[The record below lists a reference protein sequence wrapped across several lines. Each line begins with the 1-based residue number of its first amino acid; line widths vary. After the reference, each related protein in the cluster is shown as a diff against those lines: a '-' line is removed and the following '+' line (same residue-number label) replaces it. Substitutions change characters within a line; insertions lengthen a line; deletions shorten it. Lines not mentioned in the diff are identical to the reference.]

1 MVHSTELISPQNVWT
16 AWSLKPGVV
25 AGLGLTAWLYSRGSW
40 RLWDNAGSGHGIR
53 RWEALVFGLGW
64 VSLAIALVSPLHLMG
79 EVLFSAHMAQH
90 ELLMVVAAPLLVLG
104 RPIVAFL
111 WAAPISWR
119 RIAGTISGRSS
130 VQRTWHLLTL
140 PAVAWAVHAIAIWL
154 WHVPAL
160 FQATL
165 DSDLIHTTQHLS
177 FLGSALLFWWS
188 LLRVREGRLGR
199 PGAVL
204 YLFTTAL
211 HTSLLG
217 VLLTFSDRVWYPL
230 YQSSTAPWGLTPL
243 EDQQLAGL
251 IMWIP
256 AGVAYLVAALAVAAS
271 WLRLPRRGATL
282 TPRAGAAGL
291 VTVMLVAL
299 TLAGCKRSTA
309 MTPAAANQITGGIP
323 QRGAL
328 AIRQYGCGSCHT
340 IPGVSGARGTVGP
353 ALAGISGRPYIA
365 GVLINTPSNLIRW
378 IHHPQ
383 QVDPLTA
390 MPDVGLTEAAA
401 RDIASYLYTLK

>member
-1 MVHSTELISPQNVWT
+1 MLHSTELINPQNVWT
-16 AWSLKPGVV
+16 AWSLEPGVV
-25 AGLGLTAWLYSRGSW
+25 AGLGLTAWLYSRGSR
-40 RLWDNAGSGHGIR
+40 RLWNNAGPGHGIR

-64 VSLAIALVSPLHLMG
+64 LILAAALVSPLHLMG
-79 EVLFSAHMAQH
+79 EVLFSAHMVQH

-104 RPIVAFL
+104 RPIVAVL
-111 WAAPISWR
+111 WAVPISWR
-119 RIAGTISGRSS
+119 RIAGTLSGRSS

-140 PAVAWAVHAIAIWL
+140 PAVAWGIHAIAIWL

-165 DSDLIHTTQHLS
+165 DSNLIHTAQHLS

-188 LLRVREGRLGR
+188 LLRVREGRLGL
-199 PGAVL
+199 PAAIL
-204 YLFTTAL
+204 YLFTTAV

-251 IMWIP
+251 IMWVP
-256 AGVAYLVAALAVAAS
+256 AGVGYLVAALAVAAT
-271 WLRLPRRGATL
+271 WLRLPQRGVAV
-282 TPRAGAAGL
+282 PARAGAAG
-291 VTVMLVAL
+291 VITVMLVAL
-299 TLAGCKRSTA
+299 APLGCKRSTA
-309 MTPAAANQITGGIP
+309 MTAAAANQVTGGNP
-323 QRGAL
+323 QHGAL
-328 AIRQYGCGSCHT
+328 AIRQYGCGTCHT
-340 IPGVSGARGTVGP
+340 IPGIAGARGSVGP

-365 GVLINTPSNLIRW
+365 GVLTNTPSNLIRW

-383 QVDPLTA
+383 QVDSLTA